1 MLSLCLSNPSGL
13 QIEDRLTAA
22 EPCDQTG
29 QKADWT
35 KWGNL
40 SAPGSAT
47 TDSVLSLCLWSSV
60 SSSVNKTKC
69 IQKLQLSMTAAKYGG
84 VGNSKWLSLQWKIW
98 QKLSESISSEFW
110 KNGQKL
116 TVSKEMLNQEK
127 DNCNLVK
134 FCGILT
140 YLCPFSTPHSS
151 GGLEDGIPRPWYGFL
166 GPGEALWTLSQ
177 DTIAV
182 CLDLAMGSLKD

>member
-1 MLSLCLSNPSGL
+1 M
-13 QIEDRLTAA
+13 R
-22 EPCDQTG
+22 
-29 QKADWT
+29 
-35 KWGNL
+35 GNL
-40 SAPGSAT
+40 SAAGSAT

-69 IQKLQLSMTAAKYGG
+69 IQKLLLSMTAAKYGG
-84 VGNSKWLSLQWKIW
+84 VENSKWLSLQWKSW

-127 DNCNLVK
+127 DNWNLVK

-140 YLCPFSTPHSS
+140 YLCPSSTPHSS
-151 GGLEDGIPRPWYGFL
+151 GSLEDGIPRPWCGFL
-166 GPGEALWTLSQ
+166 GPREALRTLSQ
-177 DTIAV
+177 DAIAV